1 MSRMLGLWT
10 LSVCVAVS
18 LGGCKKK
25 GGEES
30 NVGPGP
36 GPGCPPGQSWNGQM
50 CVATAPP
57 PPTATTTA
65 TTPPPPP
72 PVPTGTTGPRAA
84 PLDAQSAAVAG
95 QALDALAKQNAP
107 GAKAVGGTLLAGN
120 FQQGQTLETT
130 FNAQPGKCYTLVG
143 AGLPNVQNLDLQLIA
158 QSPLPGFGSPVL
170 ATDQTAAPNA
180 VVAPHPNCWKW
191 AAPMAAPLKVVMV
204 VSAGSGM
211 AAAQVYEK

>member
-1 MSRMLGLWT
+1 MSRTLGLLA
-10 LSVCVAVS
+10 LSLCAAVS

-36 GPGCPPGQSWNGQM
+36 GPSCPPGQTWNGQM
-50 CVATAPP
+50 CVAGTPP
-57 PPTATTTA
+57 PPTAPN

-72 PVPTGTTGPRAA
+72 PVPTGTTGPSAT

-95 QALDALAKQNAP
+95 QALDVLAKQNAP
-107 GAKAVGGTLLAGN
+107 GAKAVGGSMLAGK

-130 FNAQPGKCYTLVG
+130 FTAQPGRCYTIVG
-143 AGLPNVQNLDLQLIA
+143 AGLPNVQNLDLQLVA

-191 AAPMAAPLKVVMV
+191 AAPMAAPLKVVMI
-204 VSAGSGM
+204 VSAGSGI

>member
-1 MSRMLGLWT
+1 MARTLGLLT
-10 LSVCVAVS
+10 LSLCLAAS

-36 GPGCPPGQSWNGQM
+36 GPGCPPGQAWNGQM

-57 PPTATTTA
+57 PTATATA

-72 PVPTGTTGPRAA
+72 PVPTATTGSSAA
-84 PLDAQSAAVAG
+84 PLDAASAAAAG
-95 QALDALAKQNAP
+95 QALDLLAKQNAP
-107 GAKAVGGTLLAGN
+107 GAKAVGGTMMAGN

-130 FNAQPGKCYTLVG
+130 FTAQPGKCYSIVG
-143 AGLPNVQNLDLQLIA
+143 AGLPNVQNLDLQLVA

-170 ATDQTAAPNA
+170 ATDQTTAPNA
-180 VVAPHPNCWKW
+180 VAAPHPNCWKW
-191 AAPMAAPLKVVMV
+191 PAPMPAPLKVVMI
-204 VSAGSGM
+204 VSAGSGI

>member
-1 MSRMLGLWT
+1 MSRTLGLLA
-10 LSVCVAVS
+10 LSLCAAVS

-36 GPGCPPGQSWNGQM
+36 GPSCPPGQTWNGQM
-50 CVATAPP
+50 CVAGTPP
-57 PPTATTTA
+57 PPTATN

-72 PVPTGTTGPRAA
+72 PVPTGTTGPSAT

-95 QALDALAKQNAP
+95 QALDVLAKQNAP
-107 GAKAVGGTLLAGN
+107 GAKAVGGSMLAGN
-120 FQQGQTLETT
+120 FQQGQILETT
-130 FNAQPGKCYTLVG
+130 FTAQPGRCYTIVG
-143 AGLPNVQNLDLQLIA
+143 AGLPNVQNLDLQLVA

-191 AAPMAAPLKVVMV
+191 AAPMAAPLKVVMI
-204 VSAGSGM
+204 VSAGSGI